1 MACYATC
8 YGSCYVVL
16 LRAAGHL
23 VTAVSS
29 VDDAVR
35 LGELAR
41 RWQTGMHVD
50 RAWRD
55 HPQISAS
62 QHAVLVAV
70 TSCAGRDRVV
80 TARLS
85 KIAAAL
91 GRTGPRA
98 GDQIGRVLTHLEG
111 LGVLE
116 RSRTRRGAGVT
127 RLRIARA
134 AGGYDV
140 VPWEL
145 LRAVQ
150 AGDVEAGVLR
160 TWSHLAQGMGARGW
174 TRDSNTVLAAS
185 AGVSARTLAGHLAQL
200 ERVGMIS
207 RTSGPRR
214 AIVRGGA
221 RGPVATPISR
231 TSGTAV
237 PAVDARSEFAVHSYA
252 TELDGDAADA
262 GSPHVADAGSIEDL
276 APETVLTPEESF
288 SSSRSDRLVGNRA
301 AFATFGLRPMPKKD
315 PAQDV
320 MDELKGSR
328 WMRWD
333 VRRWHNGV
341 RAAIRRRLEQGMSP
355 GAATHALLTA
365 VDELTPEAAAHSDLD
380 APTNPVT
387 VAKNALRALRID
399 IRCGDA
405 CLDCGRSAAEAW
417 QDDLTDGRCTWCTER
432 VAGLEEI
439 PAEDLA
445 AVHASLGLTTD
456 ASTETASEDMTDDP
470 CQGESSQGPSSQL
483 EGLNAREAIHVEPS
497 SGSQVASSRDHR
509 SCVPSKGAHPIRRM
523 AHRPSTISTLARTS
537 RDDRS
542 TDMAHRHTP
551 DCTIEHG
558 TWRCYIDHKCRRTE
572 CREAWRTYGA
582 HRNRQ
587 IAYGRREVGHP
598 VSGSMARAH
607 VEWLL
612 HEGMTVTA
620 ILEQSGLSHRTVS
633 RIRQGQ
639 GVWSTT
645 RDAVLS
651 VVPEPRIVTDETPN
665 AALVDGAGTRRRLRA
680 LTVLGWN
687 CAQLAELHGGA
698 PQVLRGAMLKAESQ
712 PTRAD
717 YARSVRDLYE
727 QLWDRHPPVTDRY
740 QKSQYTR
747 VRKDALERGW
757 APPMAWDEESI
768 DDPDAQP
775 APWQEV
781 TDLGSG
787 RRRMHLDDLED
798 CIRWGLDVAGAAERL
813 GVTKDGVETCL
824 KRAERPDILEGLR
837 RNGIALHHVA

>member
-1 MACYATC
+1 M
-8 YGSCYVVL
+8 
-16 LRAAGHL
+16 
-23 VTAVSS
+23 TAVSS

-62 QHAVLVAV
+62 QYAVLVAV
-70 TSCAGRDRVV
+70 TSCASRDRVV

-85 KIAAAL
+85 KIATAL

-98 GDQIGRVLTHLEG
+98 RDQIARVLTHLES

-116 RSRTRRGAGVT
+116 RTRTRSGSGVT
-127 RLRIARA
+127 RLRITRA

-140 VPWEL
+140 IPWEL

-150 AGDVEAGVLR
+150 SGDVKAGVLH
-160 TWSHLAQGMGARGW
+160 TWAHVSKRVGGRGW
-174 TRDSNTVLAAS
+174 TRDSNKVLAAA
-185 AGVSARTLAGHLAQL
+185 AGISARTLAGHLAQL
-200 ERVGMIS
+200 ESVALIS
-207 RTSGPRR
+207 RTTGPRR
-214 AIVRGGA
+214 AIVRAGA
-221 RGPVATPISR
+221 RGPVATPTPRASS
-231 TSGTAV
+231 TEVT
-237 PAVDARSEFAVHSYA
+237 PANDH
-252 TELDGDAADA
+252 TEPSIHRLTMAIEADAADA
-262 GSPHVADAGSIEDL
+262 ASPHAADAASIEDL
-276 APETVLTPEESF
+276 TPETVLTPEESF
-288 SSSRSDRLVGNRA
+288 SSSRSDRPVGNRA
-301 AFATFGLRPMPKKD
+301 AFATSGLRPMPKKD

-333 VRRWHNGV
+333 MQRWHNGV

-365 VDELTPEAAAHSDLD
+365 VDELTPEAAAHSDLN

-417 QDDLTDGRCTWCTER
+417 QDDLTDGRCTWCTEC

-456 ASTETASEDMTDDP
+456 APSATASEDMTDDP

-537 RDDRS
+537 LDDRS

-558 TWRCYIDHKCRRTE
+558 TWRCYIDHGCRRGE
-572 CREAWRTYGA
+572 CREAWRVYGSD
-582 HRNRQ
+582 RNRQ
-587 IAYGRREVGHP
+587 IAYGRIAVDHYVTGAR
-598 VSGSMARAH
+598 ARAH
-607 VEWLL
+607 VEHLRS
-612 HEGMTVTA
+612 
-620 ILEQSGLSHRTVS
+620 SGLSIRAISRESGIAPVTIRRVIAGHRARTSTQDKLLEVLPG
-633 RIRQGQ
+633 RQ
-639 GVWSTT
+639 
-645 RDAVLS
+645 
-651 VVPEPRIVTDETPN
+651 EVTAQTPP
-665 AALVDGAGTRRRLRA
+665 AMLVDGAGTRRRLRA
-680 LTVLGWN
+680 LIAQGWT
-687 CAQLAELHGGA
+687 AVRLAEHAGCTSTNFRLA
-698 PQVLRGAMLKAESQ
+698 LSKDESDPTVARFALQVRQM
-712 PTRAD
+712 
-717 YARSVRDLYE
+717 YE
-727 QLWDRHPPVTDRY
+727 QLWDQEPPCASRY
-740 QKSQYTR
+740 EQAQAER
-747 VRKDALERGW
+747 VRREALQKGW

-768 DDPDAQP
+768 DDPHAQP